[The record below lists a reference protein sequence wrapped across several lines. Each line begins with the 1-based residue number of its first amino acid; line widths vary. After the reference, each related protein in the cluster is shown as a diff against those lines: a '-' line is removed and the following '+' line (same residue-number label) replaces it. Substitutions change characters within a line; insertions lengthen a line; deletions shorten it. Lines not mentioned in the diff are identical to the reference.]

1 MLGGW
6 RGLLRGVVA
15 PAGDGPWFEDF
26 AVGQLLDPA
35 PAITIGSGEAAVYQA
50 ICGDPLAISLSRALA
65 EAITGRPGSV
75 VNPALVLQMAIGQ
88 STVATRKVVANLFY
102 RGVRQ
107 LRTVRVGDTLTTTV
121 TVRGLREA
129 SARPDRPPRGLVLLG
144 MQTVDDQ
151 GHLVLDFE
159 RCALVRRRSDAP
171 TGHHDELG
179 GTPDELDMAP
189 FVEAA
194 PANWDLTPL
203 GASQDWPIGEA
214 RRDPLRDTV
223 TDAPALVRLTQNLAP
238 PHRDAS
244 LGQGGKRLV
253 YGGHTVGLAQA
264 GLVRL
269 LPTAATVVGW
279 HLCDHTGPVFED
291 DVLEVWATL
300 EAIHP
305 VPNGRL
311 LAFTVIVQAERD
323 DANSVRVRDWRFPFG
338 RRPALWPPQSSL
350 VPVLDWRPIV
360 LAP

>member
-1 MLGGW
+1 M
-6 RGLLRGVVA
+6 VA

-26 AVGQLLDPA
+26 TVGEQLDPA
-35 PAITIGSGEAAVYQA
+35 PAITIESGESAVYQA
-50 ICGDPLAISLSRALA
+50 ICGDPLAISLSQPLA
-65 EAITGRPGSV
+65 EAITGQPGSV
-75 VNPALVLQMAIGQ
+75 VNPALVLQVAIGQ

-107 LRTVRVGDTLTTTV
+107 LRTVRIGDTLSTTV

-144 MQTVDDQ
+144 MQTHDDE
-151 GHLVLDFE
+151 GRLVLDFE
-159 RCALVRRRSDAP
+159 RCALVRRRTDAP
-171 TGHHDELG
+171 TGHQDELG

-194 PANWDLTPL
+194 PDDWDLTPL
-203 GASQDWPIGEA
+203 GAPQDWPIGA
-214 RRDPLRDTV
+214 TRRDPLRDTV

-264 GLVRL
+264 GLVRM

-291 DVLEVWATL
+291 DVVDVAATL
-300 EAIHP
+300 DEAHP
-305 VPNGRL
+305 VANGRL
-311 LAFTVIVQAERD
+311 MAFTVIVRAERGGAD
-323 DANSVRVRDWRFPFG
+323 PVR
-338 RRPALWPPQSSL
+338 
-350 VPVLDWRPIV
+350 VLDWRPIV

>member
-1 MLGGW
+1 M
-6 RGLLRGVVA
+6 VA

-26 AVGQLLDPA
+26 AVGQPLDPA
-35 PAITIGSGEAAVYQA
+35 PAITVGPGEAAAYQA
-50 ICGDPLAISLSRALA
+50 ICGDPLAISLSLPLA
-65 EAITGRPGSV
+65 EAITGQPGSV
-75 VNPALVLQMAIGQ
+75 VNPALVLQVAIGQ

-107 LRTVRVGDTLTTTV
+107 LRTVRIGDTLSTTV

-129 SARPDRPPRGLVLLG
+129 SARPDRPPQGLVLLG
-144 MQTVDDQ
+144 MQTHDNE
-151 GHLVLDFE
+151 GRLVLDFE

-179 GTPDELDMAP
+179 GTPDELDIAP
-189 FVEAA
+189 FVETA
-194 PANWDLTPL
+194 PDDWNLTPL
-203 GASQDWPIGEA
+203 GAPQEWPIGET
-214 RRDPLRDTV
+214 RSDPLRDTV

-291 DVLEVWATL
+291 DVVDVSATL
-300 EAIHP
+300 DAVHP
-305 VPNGRL
+305 VANGRV
-311 LAFTVIVQAERD
+311 LAFTVIVQAERGGAD
-323 DANSVRVRDWRFPFG
+323 PV
-338 RRPALWPPQSSL
+338 Q
-350 VPVLDWRPIV
+350 VLDWRPIV

>member
-1 MLGGW
+1 MPVQGITGW
-6 RGLLRGVVA
+6 RGLLRVVVA

-26 AVGQLLDPA
+26 TVGEQLDPA
-35 PAITIGSGEAAVYQA
+35 PAITIGSGEAAAYQA
-50 ICGDPLAISLSRALA
+50 ICGDPLAISLSRPLA
-65 EAITGRPGSV
+65 EAITGQPGAV
-75 VNPALVLQMAIGQ
+75 VNSALVLQVAIGQ

-121 TVRGLREA
+121 AIRGLREA
-129 SARPDRPPRGLVLLG
+129 TARPDRPPRGLVLLG
-144 MQTVDDQ
+144 IQTVDDS
-151 GHLVLDFE
+151 GRLVLDFE

-171 TGHHDELG
+171 TGHDDDLG
-179 GTPDELDMAP
+179 GTPETLDMSP
-189 FVEAA
+189 FVETA
-194 PANWDLTPL
+194 PIDWDLTPL
-203 GASQDWPIGEA
+203 GSPQQWPTGET
-214 RRDPLRDTV
+214 RHDPLRDTV

-291 DVLEVWATL
+291 DVVDVAATVD
-300 EAIHP
+300 AVQP
-305 VPNGRL
+305 VANGRL
-311 LAFTVIVQAERD
+311 LGFTVIVRAERNGAD
-323 DANSVRVRDWRFPFG
+323 P
-338 RRPALWPPQSSL
+338 

>member
-1 MLGGW
+1 MTSGW

-26 AVGQLLDPA
+26 APGEQLDPA
-35 PAITIGSGEAAVYQA
+35 PAITIGPGETAAYQA
-50 ICGDPLAISLSRALA
+50 ICGDPLAISLSRPLA
-65 EAITGRPGSV
+65 EAITGEPGSV
-75 VNPALVLQMAIGQ
+75 VNPALVLQVAIGQ

-144 MQTVDDQ
+144 MQTHNDH
-151 GHLVLDFE
+151 GGLVLDFE

-171 TGHHDELG
+171 TGHDDDLG
-179 GTPDELDMAP
+179 GTPDEIDMAS

-194 PANWDLTPL
+194 PADWDLSPL
-203 GASQDWPIGEA
+203 GDPQEWPIGET
-214 RRDPLRDTV
+214 RSDPLRDTV

-264 GLVRL
+264 GLARL

-291 DVLEVWATL
+291 DVVDVSATL
-300 EAIHP
+300 DATEP
-305 VPNGRL
+305 VANGRL
-311 LAFTVIVQAERD
+311 LAFTVIVRAERGG
-323 DANSVRVRDWRFPFG
+323 AGP
-338 RRPALWPPQSSL
+338 

>member
-1 MLGGW
+1 M
-6 RGLLRGVVA
+6 
-15 PAGDGPWFEDF
+15 
-26 AVGQLLDPA
+26 
-35 PAITIGSGEAAVYQA
+35 
-50 ICGDPLAISLSRALA
+50 
-65 EAITGRPGSV
+65 
-75 VNPALVLQMAIGQ
+75 VNPALVLQVAIGQ

-107 LRTVRVGDTLTTTV
+107 LRTVRIGDTLSTTV

-144 MQTVDDQ
+144 MQTHDNE
-151 GHLVLDFE
+151 GRLVLDFE

-179 GTPDELDMAP
+179 GTPDELDIAP

-194 PANWDLTPL
+194 PDDWDLTPL
-203 GASQDWPIGEA
+203 GAPQEWPIGEI
-214 RRDPLRDTV
+214 RSDPLRDTV

-291 DVLEVWATL
+291 DVVDVSATL
-300 EAIHP
+300 DAVHP
-305 VPNGRL
+305 VANGRL
-311 LAFTVIVQAERD
+311 LAFTVIVQAERGGAD
-323 DANSVRVRDWRFPFG
+323 PV
-338 RRPALWPPQSSL
+338 Q
-350 VPVLDWRPIV
+350 VLDWRPIV

>member
-1 MLGGW
+1 M
-6 RGLLRGVVA
+6 
-15 PAGDGPWFEDF
+15 
-26 AVGQLLDPA
+26 
-35 PAITIGSGEAAVYQA
+35 
-50 ICGDPLAISLSRALA
+50 A
-65 EAITGRPGSV
+65 EAITGQPGSV
-75 VNPALVLQMAIGQ
+75 VNPALVLQVAIGQ

-107 LRTVRVGDTLTTTV
+107 LRTVRVGETLTTVV

-151 GHLVLDFE
+151 GRPVLDFE
-159 RCALVRRRSDAP
+159 RCALVRRRSDAA
-171 TGHHDELG
+171 TGHHDDLG
-179 GTPDELDMAP
+179 GTPEEFDMAP

-194 PANWDLTPL
+194 PTDWDLSPL
-203 GASQDWPIGEA
+203 GGPQKWPVGEI
-214 RRDPLRDTV
+214 RSDPLRDTV

-238 PHRDAS
+238 VHRDAS
-244 LGQGGKRLV
+244 LGQGGNRLV

-291 DVLEVWATL
+291 DVVDVTATL
-300 EAIHP
+300 DAVQP
-305 VPNGRL
+305 VTNGRL
-311 LAFTVIVQAERD
+311 LAFTVIVEAERGG
-323 DANSVRVRDWRFPFG
+323 ANP
-338 RRPALWPPQSSL
+338 

>member
-1 MLGGW
+1 M
-6 RGLLRGVVA
+6 
-15 PAGDGPWFEDF
+15 
-26 AVGQLLDPA
+26 VGQELDPA
-35 PAITIGSGEAAVYQA
+35 PAITVGPGEASVYQA
-50 ICGDPLAISLSRALA
+50 ICGDPLAISLSRPLA
-65 EAITGRPGSV
+65 EAVSGQPGSV
-75 VNPALVLQMAIGQ
+75 VNPALVLQVAIGQ

-107 LRTVRVGDTLTTTV
+107 LRTVRVGDTLSTTV
-121 TVRGLREA
+121 TVRGLRET
-129 SARPDRPPRGLVLLG
+129 SSRPDRPPRGLVLLG
-144 MQTVDDQ
+144 MQTHDDQ
-151 GHLVLDFE
+151 GRLVLDFE

-171 TGHHDELG
+171 TGHADDLG
-179 GTPDELDMAP
+179 DTPEELDMAL

-194 PANWDLTPL
+194 PADWDLTPL
-203 GASQDWPIGEA
+203 GAPQDWPIAET

-291 DVLEVWATL
+291 DVVEVAATL
-300 EAIHP
+300 DAVHL
-305 VPNGRL
+305 VANGRL

-323 DANSVRVRDWRFPFG
+323 GADP
-338 RRPALWPPQSSL
+338 

>member
-1 MLGGW
+1 MTSGW

-26 AVGQLLDPA
+26 TVGERLDPA
-35 PAITIGSGEAAVYQA
+35 PAITIGLGEAAVYQA
-50 ICGDPLAISLSRALA
+50 ICGDPLAISLSRPLA
-65 EAITGRPGSV
+65 EAVTGQPGAV
-75 VNPALVLQMAIGQ
+75 VNPALVLQVAIGQ

-107 LRTVRVGDTLTTTV
+107 LRTVRVGETLTTVV

-144 MQTVDDQ
+144 MQTHDDQ
-151 GHLVLDFE
+151 GRLVLDFE
-159 RCALVRRRSDAP
+159 RCALVRRRSDAA
-171 TGHHDELG
+171 TGHRDDLG
-179 GTPDELDMAP
+179 GTPEELDMAP

-194 PANWDLTPL
+194 PTDWDLSPL
-203 GASQDWPIGEA
+203 GAPQEWPVGES
-214 RRDPLRDTV
+214 RSDPLRDTV

-238 PHRDAS
+238 IHRDAS

-279 HLCDHTGPVFED
+279 HLCDHSGPVFED
-291 DVLEVWATL
+291 DVVDVTATL
-300 EAIHP
+300 DMTEP
-305 VPNGRL
+305 VANGRL
-311 LAFTVIVQAERD
+311 LAFTVIVRAERGGAD
-323 DANSVRVRDWRFPFG
+323 P
-338 RRPALWPPQSSL
+338 

-360 LAP
+360 LAL

>member
-1 MLGGW
+1 MPVQGNSGR

-15 PAGDGPWFEDF
+15 PAQDGPWFEDF
-26 AVGQLLDPA
+26 TVGERLDPA
-35 PAITIGSGEAAVYQA
+35 PAITIGPGEAAVYQA
-50 ICGDPLAISLSRALA
+50 ICGDPLAISLSRPLA
-65 EAITGRPGSV
+65 EGVTGQPGAV
-75 VNPALVLQMAIGQ
+75 VNPALVLQVAIGQ

-107 LRTVRVGDTLTTTV
+107 LRTVRVGDTLATAV

-144 MQTVDDQ
+144 IHTVDEQ
-151 GHLVLDFE
+151 GRLVLDFE
-159 RCALVRRRSDAP
+159 RCALVRRRSDAA
-171 TGHHDELG
+171 TGHHDDLG
-179 GTPDELDMAP
+179 GTPIELDMAP
-189 FVEAA
+189 FAESA
-194 PANWDLTPL
+194 PDKWDLSPL
-203 GASQDWPIGEA
+203 GSPQAWPIGET

-244 LGQGGKRLV
+244 RGQEGKRLV

-291 DVLEVWATL
+291 DVIDVAATL
-300 EAIHP
+300 DTALP
-305 VPNGRL
+305 VANGRL
-311 LAFTVIVQAERD
+311 LAFTVIVRSERD
-323 DANSVRVRDWRFPFG
+323 GAEP
-338 RRPALWPPQSSL
+338 

>member
-1 MLGGW
+1 MITLW
-6 RGLLRGVVA
+6 RGLLRGVVL

-26 AVGQLLDPA
+26 EVGQQLDPA
-35 PAITIGSGEAAVYQA
+35 PAITIGPGEAAVYQA
-50 ICGDPLAISLSRALA
+50 ICGDPLAISLSRPLA
-65 EAITGRPGSV
+65 EAVTGEPGSV
-75 VNPALVLQMAIGQ
+75 VNPALVLQLAIGQ

-151 GHLVLDFE
+151 GRLVLDFE
-159 RCALVRRRSDAP
+159 RCALVRRHSDAA
-171 TGHHDELG
+171 TGHHDDLG
-179 GTPDELDMAP
+179 GTPEELDMAP

-194 PANWDLTPL
+194 PLDWDLSPL
-203 GASQDWPIGEA
+203 GAPQQWPIGET
-214 RRDPLRDTV
+214 RSDPLRDTV

-244 LGQGGKRLV
+244 LGQEGKRLV

-269 LPTAATVVGW
+269 LPTTATVVGW

-291 DVLEVWATL
+291 DVVDVSATL
-300 EAIHP
+300 NAVLP

-311 LAFTVIVQAERD
+311 LAFTVIMQAERGGAD
-323 DANSVRVRDWRFPFG
+323 R
-338 RRPALWPPQSSL
+338 